1 MKTPKNIVVK
11 CFAACTESLRLLT
24 FLSEA
29 ARRAATGGRSWEFGF
44 SASSHF
50 RGDFSPLMNSG
61 ILTRHEI
68 FRGKVSRRKNQK
80 TKYNLEERTLPR
92 LIK

>member
-1 MKTPKNIVVK
+1 M
-11 CFAACTESLRLLT
+11 
-24 FLSEA
+24 
-29 ARRAATGGRSWEFGF
+29 SWEFGF

-50 RGDFSPLMNSG
+50 RDDFTPPTTGD

-80 TKYNLEERTLPR
+80 PKYNLEERTQPR
-92 LIK
+92 LKK

>member
-1 MKTPKNIVVK
+1 MKTSKNIAVK
-11 CFAACTESLRLLT
+11 CIAACVESSRLLN

-29 ARRAATGGRSWEFGF
+29 ARRATTGGFSWEFGF

-50 RGDFSPLMNSG
+50 RDDFSPLMTAN
-61 ILTRHEI
+61 ILKRHEI

-80 TKYNLEERTLPR
+80 QKNHLEERTLPR
-92 LIK
+92 LKS

>member
-1 MKTPKNIVVK
+1 MKTPKNIADK
-11 CFAACTESLRLLT
+11 CFAACTESSRLLT

-29 ARRAATGGRSWEFGF
+29 ARRAAACGLSWEFGF

-50 RGDFSPLMNSG
+50 RDDFTPLMTAN
-61 ILTRHEI
+61 ILKRHEI

-80 TKYNLEERTLPR
+80 QKNTSKKGRNRA
-92 LIK
+92 